1 MNLPKTMSRKKK
13 EINVLKKRIK
23 ACELQLKA
31 LLDEKGLKYH
41 ASAFETES
49 TLINGRETVLAGSGV
64 WHYVK
69 AAIEDVRCNAAEFI
83 NDDFCSSLGLPSPKR
98 SAGYTDVQAL
108 YLSMIVPELYPDFDD
123 RLLKDPHLPELLFP
137 ALAHHKLKT
146 TKKIV
151 EDNIITLSEVDE
163 ISTKVRD
170 SLSTVYEISTKVR
183 DSLTAVDE
191 SLTEVRDSLSAV
203 DELSTEV
210 RGSLSTVE
218 GISTG
223 VKDSLSEV
231 DEILTKVRDSLSED
245 DELSTEVRD
254 SLSEVNEILTKV
266 RDSLSEVDEIPTE
279 VKDPLSTDDEILTKV
294 KDPLST
300 DDEILTKVRNSLSE
314 VDEILT
320 KARDSL
326 SEVDGLSAGL
336 KGILSEV
343 YALLSDVE
351 MIVEMMS
358 LSRLKFSGE
367 KTLSPLL
374 KLKADA
380 ENKAAKVSEIRRTVT
395 KKSSIQKEVMEFQ
408 GKVRELVSKVVS
420 EMGKY
425 HLPISKETVRRLC
438 LDAFTP
444 QDRKQYVDERYKH
457 LAAGC
462 GDYKNRNTTLLKQ
475 AKRDVNALYDFV
487 YELIDEFLVSY
498 ESKDDGEKSEELFN
512 DKRLENY
519 LRNIIEKEV

>member
-1 MNLPKTMSRKKK
+1 MSRKKK

-151 EDNIITLSEVDE
+151 EDNIITLSEVD
-163 ISTKVRD
+163 
-170 SLSTVYEISTKVR
+170 
-183 DSLTAVDE
+183 
-191 SLTEVRDSLSAV
+191 
-203 DELSTEV
+203 
-210 RGSLSTVE
+210 
-218 GISTG
+218 
-223 VKDSLSEV
+223 
-231 DEILTKVRDSLSED
+231 
-245 DELSTEVRD
+245 
-254 SLSEVNEILTKV
+254 
-266 RDSLSEVDEIPTE
+266 
-279 VKDPLSTDDEILTKV
+279 
-294 KDPLST
+294 
-300 DDEILTKVRNSLSE
+300 
-314 VDEILT
+314 
-320 KARDSL
+320 
-326 SEVDGLSAGL
+326 GLSAEL
-336 KGILSEV
+336 KGILSKI

-358 LSRLKFSGE
+358 LSRRKFSGE

-395 KKSSIQKEVMEFQ
+395 KKSSIQKEAMEFQ

-444 QDRKQYVDERYKH
+444 QDRKQYVDDRYKH

-487 YELIDEFLVSY
+487 YELIDEFLVFY
-498 ESKDDGEKSEELFN
+498 ESKDDDEKSEELFN

>member
-1 MNLPKTMSRKKK
+1 MSRKKK

-23 ACELQLKA
+23 ASELQLKA

-41 ASAFETES
+41 ASAFESKTVWYK
-49 TLINGRETVLAGSGV
+49 GREGVLSHSGV

-69 AAIEDVRCNAAEFI
+69 AAIEDVRCNAAEFV

-98 SAGYTDVQAL
+98 AADYTDVQAL
-108 YLSMIVPELYPDFDD
+108 YLSMIVPELYPDIDD
-123 RLLKDPHLPELLFP
+123 KLLKDPHLPELLFP

-146 TKKIV
+146 AKKIF

-170 SLSTVYEISTKVR
+170 SLS
-183 DSLTAVDE
+183 
-191 SLTEVRDSLSAV
+191 
-203 DELSTEV
+203 
-210 RGSLSTVE
+210 
-218 GISTG
+218 
-223 VKDSLSEV
+223 
-231 DEILTKVRDSLSED
+231 
-245 DELSTEVRD
+245 
-254 SLSEVNEILTKV
+254 
-266 RDSLSEVDEIPTE
+266 
-279 VKDPLSTDDEILTKV
+279 
-294 KDPLST
+294 
-300 DDEILTKVRNSLSE
+300 
-314 VDEILT
+314 
-320 KARDSL
+320 
-326 SEVDGLSAGL
+326 EVDGLSAEL
-336 KGILSEV
+336 KGILSKI

-358 LSRLKFSGE
+358 LSRRKFSGE

-380 ENKAAKVSEIRRTVT
+380 ENKAAKVSEIRRIVA
-395 KKSSIQKEVMEFQ
+395 KKSPIHIEAMEFQ
-408 GKVRELVSKVVS
+408 GKVRELLSKVVS

-425 HLPISKETVRRLC
+425 HLPISKETVRQLC
-438 LDAFTP
+438 LDSFTP
-444 QDRKQYVDERYKH
+444 QDRKQYIDERYKH
-457 LAAGC
+457 LVGGC

-475 AKRDVNALYDFV
+475 AKLDVNALYDFV

-512 DKRLENY
+512 DDRLLKY

>member
-1 MNLPKTMSRKKK
+1 MSRKKK

-69 AAIEDVRCNAAEFI
+69 AAIEDVRCNAAEFV
-83 NDDFCSSLGLPSPKR
+83 NDDFCSSIGLPSPKQ

-151 EDNIITLSEVDE
+151 EDNIITLSEVD
-163 ISTKVRD
+163 
-170 SLSTVYEISTKVR
+170 
-183 DSLTAVDE
+183 
-191 SLTEVRDSLSAV
+191 
-203 DELSTEV
+203 
-210 RGSLSTVE
+210 
-218 GISTG
+218 
-223 VKDSLSEV
+223 
-231 DEILTKVRDSLSED
+231 
-245 DELSTEVRD
+245 
-254 SLSEVNEILTKV
+254 
-266 RDSLSEVDEIPTE
+266 
-279 VKDPLSTDDEILTKV
+279 
-294 KDPLST
+294 
-300 DDEILTKVRNSLSE
+300 
-314 VDEILT
+314 
-320 KARDSL
+320 
-326 SEVDGLSAGL
+326 GLSAEL
-336 KGILSEV
+336 KGILSKI

-351 MIVEMMS
+351 IIVEMMS
-358 LSRLKFSGE
+358 LSRRKFSGE

-380 ENKAAKVSEIRRTVT
+380 ENKAAKVSEIRRSVT
-395 KKSSIQKEVMEFQ
+395 KKSSIQKEAMEFQ

-444 QDRKQYVDERYKH
+444 QDRKQYVDDRYKH

-487 YELIDEFLVSY
+487 YELIDAFLVSY

-512 DKRLENY
+512 DDRLLKY

>member
-1 MNLPKTMSRKKK
+1 MSRKKK

-49 TLINGRETVLAGSGV
+49 TLINGRETVLAGGGV

-69 AAIEDVRCNAAEFI
+69 AAIEDVRCNAAEFVD
-83 NDDFCSSLGLPSPKR
+83 DDFCSSIGLPSPKQ

-163 ISTKVRD
+163 ISTKVRG

-183 DSLTAVDE
+183 DSL
-191 SLTEVRDSLSAV
+191 
-203 DELSTEV
+203 
-210 RGSLSTVE
+210 
-218 GISTG
+218 
-223 VKDSLSEV
+223 SEV
-231 DEILTKVRDSLSED
+231 NEILTKVRDSLSED

-254 SLSEVNEILTKV
+254 SLSEVN
-266 RDSLSEVDEIPTE
+266 
-279 VKDPLSTDDEILTKV
+279 EILTKV

-326 SEVDGLSAGL
+326 SEVDGLSAEL
-336 KGILSEV
+336 KGILSKI

-351 MIVEMMS
+351 IIVEMMS
-358 LSRLKFSGE
+358 LSRRKFSGE

-380 ENKAAKVSEIRRTVT
+380 ENKAAKVSEIRRSVT

-512 DKRLENY
+512 DDRLLKY

>member
-1 MNLPKTMSRKKK
+1 MSRKKK

-49 TLINGRETVLAGSGV
+49 TLINGRETVLAGGGV

-69 AAIEDVRCNAAEFI
+69 AAIEDVRCNAAEFVD
-83 NDDFCSSLGLPSPKR
+83 DDFCSSIGLPSPKQ

-163 ISTKVRD
+163 ISTKVRG

-183 DSLTAVDE
+183 DSL
-191 SLTEVRDSLSAV
+191 
-203 DELSTEV
+203 
-210 RGSLSTVE
+210 
-218 GISTG
+218 
-223 VKDSLSEV
+223 SEV
-231 DEILTKVRDSLSED
+231 NEILTKVRDSLSED

-266 RDSLSEVDEIPTE
+266 
-279 VKDPLSTDDEILTKV
+279 KDPLSTDDEILTKV
-294 KDPLST
+294 RNSLSEV
-300 DDEILTKVRNSLSE
+300 DEILTKVRNSLSE

-326 SEVDGLSAGL
+326 SEVDGLSAEL
-336 KGILSEV
+336 KGILSKI

-351 MIVEMMS
+351 IIVEMMS
-358 LSRLKFSGE
+358 LSRRKFSGE

-380 ENKAAKVSEIRRTVT
+380 ENKAAKVSEIRRSVT

-512 DKRLENY
+512 DDRLLKY

>member
-1 MNLPKTMSRKKK
+1 MSRKKK

-69 AAIEDVRCNAAEFI
+69 AAIEDVRCNAAEFVD
-83 NDDFCSSLGLPSPKR
+83 DDFCSSIGLPSPKQ

-151 EDNIITLSEVDE
+151 EDHIITLSDVDE
-163 ISTKVRD
+163 ILTKVRD
-170 SLSTVYEISTKVR
+170 SLSEDNELSTKV
-183 DSLTAVDE
+183 
-191 SLTEVRDSLSAV
+191 
-203 DELSTEV
+203 
-210 RGSLSTVE
+210 
-218 GISTG
+218 
-223 VKDSLSEV
+223 KDLLSEV

-245 DELSTEVRD
+245 NELSTKVKDLLSEVDEILTKVRG
-254 SLSEVNEILTKV
+254 SLSEVDGIPTEVKDLLSTVDEILTKV
-266 RDSLSEVDEIPTE
+266 RDSLSEI
-279 VKDPLSTDDEILTKV
+279 
-294 KDPLST
+294 
-300 DDEILTKVRNSLSE
+300 
-314 VDEILT
+314 
-320 KARDSL
+320 
-326 SEVDGLSAGL
+326 DGLSAEL
-336 KGILSEV
+336 KSILSEV
-343 YALLSDVE
+343 YALLSEVE
-351 MIVEMMS
+351 IIVEMMS
-358 LSRLKFSGE
+358 LSRRKFSGE

-380 ENKAAKVSEIRRTVT
+380 ENKAAKVSEIRRSVT

-444 QDRKQYVDERYKH
+444 QDRKQYVDERYRH
-457 LAAGC
+457 LAAGG

-498 ESKDDGEKSEELFN
+498 ELEDDGEKSEELFN

>member
-1 MNLPKTMSRKKK
+1 MSRKKK

-69 AAIEDVRCNAAEFI
+69 AAIEDVRCNAAEFVD
-83 NDDFCSSLGLPSPKR
+83 DDFCSSIGLPSPKQ

-151 EDNIITLSEVDE
+151 EDHIITLSAVDE
-163 ISTKVRD
+163 IPTK
-170 SLSTVYEISTKVR
+170 
-183 DSLTAVDE
+183 
-191 SLTEVRDSLSAV
+191 VRDSLSAV
-203 DELSTEV
+203 DEVPTK
-210 RGSLSTVE
+210 
-218 GISTG
+218 
-223 VKDSLSEV
+223 VKDLLSAVDEIPTKVKDLLSAV

-245 DELSTEVRD
+245 NELSTKVKDLLSEVDEILTKVRG
-254 SLSEVNEILTKV
+254 SLSEVDGIPTEVKDPLSTVDEILTKV
-266 RDSLSEVDEIPTE
+266 RDSLS
-279 VKDPLSTDDEILTKV
+279 
-294 KDPLST
+294 
-300 DDEILTKVRNSLSE
+300 
-314 VDEILT
+314 
-320 KARDSL
+320 A
-326 SEVDGLSAGL
+326 VDGLSAEL
-336 KGILSEV
+336 KSILSEV
-343 YALLSDVE
+343 YALLSEVE
-351 MIVEMMS
+351 IIVEMMS
-358 LSRLKFSGE
+358 LSRRKFSGE

-380 ENKAAKVSEIRRTVT
+380 ENKAAKVSEIRRSVT

-408 GKVRELVSKVVS
+408 GKVRVLVSKVVS

-444 QDRKQYVDERYKH
+444 QDRKQYVDERYRH
-457 LAAGC
+457 LAAGG
-462 GDYKNRNTTLLKQ
+462 GDYKSRNTTLLKQ

-512 DKRLENY
+512 DDRLLKY

>member
-1 MNLPKTMSRKKK
+1 MSRKKK

-23 ACELQLKA
+23 ACELQLKV

-69 AAIEDVRCNAAEFI
+69 AAIEDVRCNAAEFV

-98 SAGYTDVQAL
+98 SADYTDVQAL

-183 DSLTAVDE
+183 DSL
-191 SLTEVRDSLSAV
+191 
-203 DELSTEV
+203 
-210 RGSLSTVE
+210 STVE
-218 GISTG
+218 GVSTG
-223 VKDSLSEV
+223 VKDPLSEV

-279 VKDPLSTDDEILTKV
+279 VKDPLSTDDEIPTEVKDPVSTDDEIPTEV

-326 SEVDGLSAGL
+326 SEVDGLSAEL
-336 KGILSEV
+336 KGILSKI

-351 MIVEMMS
+351 IIVEMMS
-358 LSRLKFSGE
+358 LSRRKFSGE

-380 ENKAAKVSEIRRTVT
+380 ENKAAKVSEIRRSVT

-512 DKRLENY
+512 DDRLLKY

>member
-1 MNLPKTMSRKKK
+1 MSRKKK

-69 AAIEDVRCNAAEFI
+69 AAIEDVRCNAAEFVD
-83 NDDFCSSLGLPSPKR
+83 DDFCSSIGLPSPKQ

-146 TKKIV
+146 TKKNV
-151 EDNIITLSEVDE
+151 EDHIIT
-163 ISTKVRD
+163 
-170 SLSTVYEISTKVR
+170 
-183 DSLTAVDE
+183 
-191 SLTEVRDSLSAV
+191 
-203 DELSTEV
+203 
-210 RGSLSTVE
+210 
-218 GISTG
+218 
-223 VKDSLSEV
+223 LSEV
-231 DEILTKVRDSLSED
+231 DEILTKVRDSLSAVDEIPTKVKGLLSKVDEILTKVRNSLSED
-245 DELSTEVRD
+245 NEHSTEVRD
-254 SLSEVNEILTKV
+254 SLSEVDEILTKVRGSLSEVDGIPTEVKDPLSTVDEILTKV
-266 RDSLSEVDEIPTE
+266 RDSLSEVD
-279 VKDPLSTDDEILTKV
+279 
-294 KDPLST
+294 
-300 DDEILTKVRNSLSE
+300 
-314 VDEILT
+314 
-320 KARDSL
+320 
-326 SEVDGLSAGL
+326 GLSAEL
-336 KGILSEV
+336 KGILSKI

-358 LSRLKFSGE
+358 LSRRKFSGE

-380 ENKAAKVSEIRRTVT
+380 ENKAAKVSEIRRSVT
-395 KKSSIQKEVMEFQ
+395 KKSSIQKEAMEFQ

-438 LDAFTP
+438 LDAFIP

-475 AKRDVNALYDFV
+475 AKRDVNELYDFV

-498 ESKDDGEKSEELFN
+498 ESKDDDEKSEEIFN

>member
-1 MNLPKTMSRKKK
+1 MSRKKK

-69 AAIEDVRCNAAEFI
+69 AAIEDVRCNAAEFVD
-83 NDDFCSSLGLPSPKR
+83 DDFCSSIGLPSPKQ

-151 EDNIITLSEVDE
+151 EDHIITLSDVDE
-163 ISTKVRD
+163 IPTK
-170 SLSTVYEISTKVR
+170 
-183 DSLTAVDE
+183 
-191 SLTEVRDSLSAV
+191 VRDSLSAV
-203 DELSTEV
+203 DEVPTK
-210 RGSLSTVE
+210 
-218 GISTG
+218 
-223 VKDSLSEV
+223 VKDLLSAVDEIPTKVKDLLSAV

-245 DELSTEVRD
+245 NELSTKVKDLLSEVDEILTKVRG
-254 SLSEVNEILTKV
+254 SLSEVDGIPTEVKDPLSTVDEILTKV
-266 RDSLSEVDEIPTE
+266 RDSLS
-279 VKDPLSTDDEILTKV
+279 
-294 KDPLST
+294 
-300 DDEILTKVRNSLSE
+300 
-314 VDEILT
+314 
-320 KARDSL
+320 A
-326 SEVDGLSAGL
+326 VDGLSAEL
-336 KGILSEV
+336 KSILSEV
-343 YALLSDVE
+343 YALLSEVE
-351 MIVEMMS
+351 IIVEMMS
-358 LSRLKFSGE
+358 LSRRKFSGE

-380 ENKAAKVSEIRRTVT
+380 ENKAAKVSEIRRSVT

-408 GKVRELVSKVVS
+408 GKVRVLVSKVVS

-444 QDRKQYVDERYKH
+444 QDRKQYVDERYRH
-457 LAAGC
+457 LAAGG

-498 ESKDDGEKSEELFN
+498 ELEDDGEKSEELFN

>member
-1 MNLPKTMSRKKK
+1 MSRKKK

-69 AAIEDVRCNAAEFI
+69 AAIEDVRCNAAEFVD
-83 NDDFCSSLGLPSPKR
+83 DDFCSSIGLPSPKQ

-151 EDNIITLSEVDE
+151 EDHIITLSDVDE
-163 ISTKVRD
+163 ILTK
-170 SLSTVYEISTKVR
+170 
-183 DSLTAVDE
+183 
-191 SLTEVRDSLSAV
+191 VRDSLSAV
-203 DELSTEV
+203 DEIPTKV
-210 RGSLSTVE
+210 R
-218 GISTG
+218 
-223 VKDSLSEV
+223 DSLSAVDEVPTKVKDLLSAVDEIPTKVKDLLSAV

-245 DELSTEVRD
+245 NELSTKVKDLLSEVDEILTKVRG
-254 SLSEVNEILTKV
+254 SLSEVDGIPTEVKDPLSTVDEILTKV
-266 RDSLSEVDEIPTE
+266 RDSLS
-279 VKDPLSTDDEILTKV
+279 
-294 KDPLST
+294 
-300 DDEILTKVRNSLSE
+300 
-314 VDEILT
+314 
-320 KARDSL
+320 A
-326 SEVDGLSAGL
+326 VDGLSAEL
-336 KGILSEV
+336 KSILSEV
-343 YALLSDVE
+343 YALLSEVE
-351 MIVEMMS
+351 IIVEMMS
-358 LSRLKFSGE
+358 LSRRKFSGE

-380 ENKAAKVSEIRRTVT
+380 ENKAAKVSEIRRSVT

-444 QDRKQYVDERYKH
+444 QDRKQYVDERYRH
-457 LAAGC
+457 LAAGG

-498 ESKDDGEKSEELFN
+498 ELEDDGEKSEELFN

>member
-1 MNLPKTMSRKKK
+1 MSRKKK

-69 AAIEDVRCNAAEFI
+69 AAIEDVRCNAAEFVD
-83 NDDFCSSLGLPSPKR
+83 DDFCSSIGLPSPKQ

-146 TKKIV
+146 TKKNV
-151 EDNIITLSEVDE
+151 EDHIIT
-163 ISTKVRD
+163 
-170 SLSTVYEISTKVR
+170 
-183 DSLTAVDE
+183 
-191 SLTEVRDSLSAV
+191 
-203 DELSTEV
+203 
-210 RGSLSTVE
+210 
-218 GISTG
+218 
-223 VKDSLSEV
+223 LSEV
-231 DEILTKVRDSLSED
+231 DEILTKVRDSLSAVDEIPTKVKGLLSKVDEILTKVRNSLSED
-245 DELSTEVRD
+245 NELSTEVRD
-254 SLSEVNEILTKV
+254 SLSEVDEILTKVRGSLSEVDGIPTEVKDPLSTVDEILTKV
-266 RDSLSEVDEIPTE
+266 RDSLSEVD
-279 VKDPLSTDDEILTKV
+279 
-294 KDPLST
+294 
-300 DDEILTKVRNSLSE
+300 
-314 VDEILT
+314 
-320 KARDSL
+320 
-326 SEVDGLSAGL
+326 GLSAEL

-343 YALLSDVE
+343 YALLSEVE

-358 LSRLKFSGE
+358 LSRRKFSGE

-380 ENKAAKVSEIRRTVT
+380 ENKAAKVSEIRRSVT
-395 KKSSIQKEVMEFQ
+395 KKSSIQKEAMEFQ

-438 LDAFTP
+438 LDAFIP

-475 AKRDVNALYDFV
+475 AKRDVNELYDFV

-498 ESKDDGEKSEELFN
+498 ESKDDDEKSEELFN

>member
-1 MNLPKTMSRKKK
+1 MSRKKK

-49 TLINGRETVLAGSGV
+49 TLINGRETVLTGSGV

-69 AAIEDVRCNAAEFI
+69 AAIEDVRCNAAEFVD
-83 NDDFCSSLGLPSPKR
+83 DDFCSSIGLPSPKQ

-151 EDNIITLSEVDE
+151 EDNIITLSEVD
-163 ISTKVRD
+163 
-170 SLSTVYEISTKVR
+170 
-183 DSLTAVDE
+183 
-191 SLTEVRDSLSAV
+191 
-203 DELSTEV
+203 
-210 RGSLSTVE
+210 
-218 GISTG
+218 
-223 VKDSLSEV
+223 
-231 DEILTKVRDSLSED
+231 
-245 DELSTEVRD
+245 
-254 SLSEVNEILTKV
+254 
-266 RDSLSEVDEIPTE
+266 
-279 VKDPLSTDDEILTKV
+279 
-294 KDPLST
+294 
-300 DDEILTKVRNSLSE
+300 
-314 VDEILT
+314 
-320 KARDSL
+320 
-326 SEVDGLSAGL
+326 GLSAEL
-336 KGILSEV
+336 KGILSKI

-351 MIVEMMS
+351 IIVEMMS
-358 LSRLKFSGE
+358 LSRRKFSGE

-380 ENKAAKVSEIRRTVT
+380 ENKAAKVSEIRRSVT

-444 QDRKQYVDERYKH
+444 QDRKQYVDDRYKH

-512 DKRLENY
+512 DDRLLKY

>member
-49 TLINGRETVLAGSGV
+49 TLINGRETVLTGSGV

-69 AAIEDVRCNAAEFI
+69 AAIEDVRCNAAEFVD
-83 NDDFCSSLGLPSPKR
+83 DDFCSSIGLPSPKQ

-151 EDNIITLSEVDE
+151 EDNIITLSEVD
-163 ISTKVRD
+163 
-170 SLSTVYEISTKVR
+170 
-183 DSLTAVDE
+183 
-191 SLTEVRDSLSAV
+191 
-203 DELSTEV
+203 
-210 RGSLSTVE
+210 
-218 GISTG
+218 
-223 VKDSLSEV
+223 
-231 DEILTKVRDSLSED
+231 
-245 DELSTEVRD
+245 
-254 SLSEVNEILTKV
+254 
-266 RDSLSEVDEIPTE
+266 
-279 VKDPLSTDDEILTKV
+279 
-294 KDPLST
+294 
-300 DDEILTKVRNSLSE
+300 
-314 VDEILT
+314 
-320 KARDSL
+320 
-326 SEVDGLSAGL
+326 GLSAEL
-336 KGILSEV
+336 KGILSKI

-358 LSRLKFSGE
+358 LSRRKFSGE

-395 KKSSIQKEVMEFQ
+395 KKSSIQKEAMEFQ

-444 QDRKQYVDERYKH
+444 QDRKQYVDDRYKH

-487 YELIDEFLVSY
+487 YELIDEFLVFY
-498 ESKDDGEKSEELFN
+498 ESKDDDEKSEELFN

>member
-23 ACELQLKA
+23 ACELQLKV

-49 TLINGRETVLAGSGV
+49 TLINGRETVLTGSGV

-69 AAIEDVRCNAAEFI
+69 AAIEDVRCNAAEFVD
-83 NDDFCSSLGLPSPKR
+83 DDFCSSLGLPSPKR
-98 SAGYTDVQAL
+98 SADYTDVQAL

-183 DSLTAVDE
+183 DSL
-191 SLTEVRDSLSAV
+191 
-203 DELSTEV
+203 
-210 RGSLSTVE
+210 STVE
-218 GISTG
+218 GVSTG
-223 VKDSLSEV
+223 FKDPLSEV

-279 VKDPLSTDDEILTKV
+279 VKDPLSTDDEIPTEVKDPLSTDDEIPTEV

-326 SEVDGLSAGL
+326 SEVDGLSAEL
-336 KGILSEV
+336 KGILSKI

-351 MIVEMMS
+351 IIVEMMS
-358 LSRLKFSGE
+358 LSRRKFSGE

-444 QDRKQYVDERYKH
+444 QDRKQYVDDRYKH

-462 GDYKNRNTTLLKQ
+462 DDYKNRNTTLLKQ

-512 DKRLENY
+512 DDRLLKY

>member
-1 MNLPKTMSRKKK
+1 MSRKKK

-49 TLINGRETVLAGSGV
+49 TLINGRETVLAGGGV

-69 AAIEDVRCNAAEFI
+69 AAIEDVRCNAAEFVD
-83 NDDFCSSLGLPSPKR
+83 DDFCSSIGLPSPKQ

-163 ISTKVRD
+163 ISTKVRG

-183 DSLTAVDE
+183 DSLSTVEGGSTKVRD
-191 SLTEVRDSLSAV
+191 SLSTVEGGSTEVRDSLSTV
-203 DELSTEV
+203 EGGSTEV
-210 RGSLSTVE
+210 R
-218 GISTG
+218 
-223 VKDSLSEV
+223 DSLSEV
-231 DEILTKVRDSLSED
+231 NEILTKVRDSLSED

-266 RDSLSEVDEIPTE
+266 
-279 VKDPLSTDDEILTKV
+279 

-314 VDEILT
+314 VD
-320 KARDSL
+320 
-326 SEVDGLSAGL
+326 GLSAEL
-336 KGILSEV
+336 KGILSKI

-351 MIVEMMS
+351 IIVEMMS
-358 LSRLKFSGE
+358 LSRRKFSGE

-380 ENKAAKVSEIRRTVT
+380 ENKAAKVSEIRRSVT

-512 DKRLENY
+512 DDRLLKY

>member
-1 MNLPKTMSRKKK
+1 MSRKKK

-69 AAIEDVRCNAAEFI
+69 AAIEDVRCNAAEFVD
-83 NDDFCSSLGLPSPKR
+83 DDFCSSIGLPSPKQ

-123 RLLKDPHLPELLFP
+123 RLLKDPHLPELVFP

-183 DSLTAVDE
+183 DSL
-191 SLTEVRDSLSAV
+191 
-203 DELSTEV
+203 
-210 RGSLSTVE
+210 STVE
-218 GISTG
+218 GGATG
-223 VKDSLSEV
+223 VKDPLSEV

-279 VKDPLSTDDEILTKV
+279 VKDLLSTDDEIPTEV
-294 KDPLST
+294 KDLLST

-326 SEVDGLSAGL
+326 SEVDGLSAEL
-336 KGILSEV
+336 KGILSKI

-351 MIVEMMS
+351 IIVEMMS
-358 LSRLKFSGE
+358 LSRRKFSGE

-395 KKSSIQKEVMEFQ
+395 KKSSIQKEAMEFQ

-444 QDRKQYVDERYKH
+444 QDRKQYVDDRYKH

-487 YELIDEFLVSY
+487 YELIDEFLVFY
-498 ESKDDGEKSEELFN
+498 ESKDDDEKSEELFN

>member
-49 TLINGRETVLAGSGV
+49 TLINGRETVLTGSGV

-69 AAIEDVRCNAAEFI
+69 AAIEDVRCNAAEFVD
-83 NDDFCSSLGLPSPKR
+83 DDFCSSIGLPSPKQ

-151 EDNIITLSEVDE
+151 EDNIITLSEVD
-163 ISTKVRD
+163 
-170 SLSTVYEISTKVR
+170 
-183 DSLTAVDE
+183 
-191 SLTEVRDSLSAV
+191 
-203 DELSTEV
+203 
-210 RGSLSTVE
+210 
-218 GISTG
+218 
-223 VKDSLSEV
+223 
-231 DEILTKVRDSLSED
+231 
-245 DELSTEVRD
+245 
-254 SLSEVNEILTKV
+254 
-266 RDSLSEVDEIPTE
+266 
-279 VKDPLSTDDEILTKV
+279 
-294 KDPLST
+294 
-300 DDEILTKVRNSLSE
+300 
-314 VDEILT
+314 
-320 KARDSL
+320 
-326 SEVDGLSAGL
+326 GLSAEL
-336 KGILSEV
+336 KGILSKI

-351 MIVEMMS
+351 IIVEMMS
-358 LSRLKFSGE
+358 LSRRKFSGE

-380 ENKAAKVSEIRRTVT
+380 ENKAAKVSEIRRSVT

-444 QDRKQYVDERYKH
+444 QDRKQYVDDRYKH

-512 DKRLENY
+512 DDRLLKY

>member
-23 ACELQLKA
+23 ACELQLKV

-69 AAIEDVRCNAAEFI
+69 AAIEDVRCNAAEFV
-83 NDDFCSSLGLPSPKR
+83 NADFCSSLGLPSPKR
-98 SAGYTDVQAL
+98 SADYTDVQAL

-151 EDNIITLSEVDE
+151 EDNIITLSEVD
-163 ISTKVRD
+163 
-170 SLSTVYEISTKVR
+170 
-183 DSLTAVDE
+183 
-191 SLTEVRDSLSAV
+191 
-203 DELSTEV
+203 
-210 RGSLSTVE
+210 
-218 GISTG
+218 
-223 VKDSLSEV
+223 
-231 DEILTKVRDSLSED
+231 
-245 DELSTEVRD
+245 
-254 SLSEVNEILTKV
+254 
-266 RDSLSEVDEIPTE
+266 
-279 VKDPLSTDDEILTKV
+279 
-294 KDPLST
+294 
-300 DDEILTKVRNSLSE
+300 
-314 VDEILT
+314 
-320 KARDSL
+320 
-326 SEVDGLSAGL
+326 GLSAGI

-343 YALLSDVE
+343 YTLLSEVE
-351 MIVEMMS
+351 IIVEMMS
-358 LSRLKFSGE
+358 LSRRKFSGE

-380 ENKAAKVSEIRRTVT
+380 ENKAAKVSEIRSSVT

-408 GKVRELVSKVVS
+408 GKVRELVSKVIS

-444 QDRKQYVDERYKH
+444 QDRKQFVDERYKH

-498 ESKDDGEKSEELFN
+498 ESKDDGEKSEELFS
-512 DKRLENY
+512 DDRLLKY

>member
-1 MNLPKTMSRKKK
+1 MSRKKK

-69 AAIEDVRCNAAEFI
+69 AAIEDVRCNAAEFVD
-83 NDDFCSSLGLPSPKR
+83 DDFCSSIGLPSPKQ

-151 EDNIITLSEVDE
+151 EDHIITLSD
-163 ISTKVRD
+163 
-170 SLSTVYEISTKVR
+170 
-183 DSLTAVDE
+183 
-191 SLTEVRDSLSAV
+191 
-203 DELSTEV
+203 
-210 RGSLSTVE
+210 
-218 GISTG
+218 
-223 VKDSLSEV
+223 V

-245 DELSTEVRD
+245 NELSTKVKDLLSEVDEILTKVRG
-254 SLSEVNEILTKV
+254 SLSEVDGIPTEVKDLLSTVDEILTKV
-266 RDSLSEVDEIPTE
+266 RDSLSEI
-279 VKDPLSTDDEILTKV
+279 
-294 KDPLST
+294 
-300 DDEILTKVRNSLSE
+300 
-314 VDEILT
+314 
-320 KARDSL
+320 
-326 SEVDGLSAGL
+326 DGLSAEL
-336 KGILSEV
+336 KSILSEV
-343 YALLSDVE
+343 YALLSEVE
-351 MIVEMMS
+351 IIVEMMS
-358 LSRLKFSGE
+358 LSRRKFSGE

-380 ENKAAKVSEIRRTVT
+380 ENKAAKVSEIRRSVT

-444 QDRKQYVDERYKH
+444 QDRKQYVDERYRH
-457 LAAGC
+457 LAAGG

-498 ESKDDGEKSEELFN
+498 ELEDDGEKSEELFN

>member
-1 MNLPKTMSRKKK
+1 MSRKKK

-49 TLINGRETVLAGSGV
+49 TLINGRETVLTGSGV

-69 AAIEDVRCNAAEFI
+69 AAIEDVRCNAAEFVD
-83 NDDFCSSLGLPSPKR
+83 DDFCSSIGLPSPKQ

-146 TKKIV
+146 TKKNV
-151 EDNIITLSEVDE
+151 EDHIITLSEVDE
-163 ISTKVRD
+163 ILTKVRD
-170 SLSTVYEISTKVR
+170 SLSEVDEIPTKVKG
-183 DSLTAVDE
+183 L
-191 SLTEVRDSLSAV
+191 
-203 DELSTEV
+203 
-210 RGSLSTVE
+210 
-218 GISTG
+218 
-223 VKDSLSEV
+223 LSEV

-245 DELSTEVRD
+245 NELSTEVRD
-254 SLSEVNEILTKV
+254 SLSEVDEILTKVRGSLSEVDGIPTEVKDPLSTVDEILTKV
-266 RDSLSEVDEIPTE
+266 RDSLSEVD
-279 VKDPLSTDDEILTKV
+279 
-294 KDPLST
+294 
-300 DDEILTKVRNSLSE
+300 
-314 VDEILT
+314 
-320 KARDSL
+320 
-326 SEVDGLSAGL
+326 GLSAEL
-336 KGILSEV
+336 KGILSKI

-358 LSRLKFSGE
+358 LSRRKFSGE

-380 ENKAAKVSEIRRTVT
+380 ENKAAKVSEIRRSVT
-395 KKSSIQKEVMEFQ
+395 KKSSIQKEAMEFQ
-408 GKVRELVSKVVS
+408 GKVRELVSKVIS

-438 LDAFTP
+438 LDAFIP

-475 AKRDVNALYDFV
+475 AKRDVNELYDFV

-498 ESKDDGEKSEELFN
+498 ESKDDDEKSEELFN

>member
-1 MNLPKTMSRKKK
+1 MSRKKK

-23 ACELQLKA
+23 ACELQLKV

-49 TLINGRETVLAGSGV
+49 TLINGRETVLTGSGV

-69 AAIEDVRCNAAEFI
+69 AAIEDVRCNAAEFVD
-83 NDDFCSSLGLPSPKR
+83 DDFCSSLGLPSPKR
-98 SAGYTDVQAL
+98 SADYTDVQAL

-183 DSLTAVDE
+183 DSL
-191 SLTEVRDSLSAV
+191 
-203 DELSTEV
+203 
-210 RGSLSTVE
+210 STVE
-218 GISTG
+218 GVSTG
-223 VKDSLSEV
+223 FKDPLSEV

-279 VKDPLSTDDEILTKV
+279 VKDPLSTDDEIPTEV

-326 SEVDGLSAGL
+326 SEVDGLSAEL
-336 KGILSEV
+336 KGILSKI

-351 MIVEMMS
+351 IIVEMMS
-358 LSRLKFSGE
+358 LSRRKFSGE

-512 DKRLENY
+512 DDRLLKY

>member
-69 AAIEDVRCNAAEFI
+69 AAIEDVRCNAAEFVD
-83 NDDFCSSLGLPSPKR
+83 DDFCSSIGLPSPKQ

-146 TKKIV
+146 TKKNV
-151 EDNIITLSEVDE
+151 EDHIIT
-163 ISTKVRD
+163 
-170 SLSTVYEISTKVR
+170 
-183 DSLTAVDE
+183 
-191 SLTEVRDSLSAV
+191 
-203 DELSTEV
+203 
-210 RGSLSTVE
+210 
-218 GISTG
+218 
-223 VKDSLSEV
+223 LSEV
-231 DEILTKVRDSLSED
+231 DEILTKVRDSLSAVDEIPTKVKGLLSKVDEILTKVRNSLSED
-245 DELSTEVRD
+245 NEHSTEVRD
-254 SLSEVNEILTKV
+254 SLSEVDEILTKVRGSLSEVDGIPTEVKDPLSTVDEILTKV
-266 RDSLSEVDEIPTE
+266 RDSLSEVD
-279 VKDPLSTDDEILTKV
+279 
-294 KDPLST
+294 
-300 DDEILTKVRNSLSE
+300 
-314 VDEILT
+314 
-320 KARDSL
+320 
-326 SEVDGLSAGL
+326 GLSAEL
-336 KGILSEV
+336 KGILSKI

-358 LSRLKFSGE
+358 LSRRKFSGE

-380 ENKAAKVSEIRRTVT
+380 ENKAAKVSEIRRSVT
-395 KKSSIQKEVMEFQ
+395 KKSSIQKEAMEFQ

-438 LDAFTP
+438 LDAFIP

-475 AKRDVNALYDFV
+475 AKRDVNELYDFV

-498 ESKDDGEKSEELFN
+498 ESKDDDEKSEEIFN

>member
-69 AAIEDVRCNAAEFI
+69 AAIEDVRCNAAEFV
-83 NDDFCSSLGLPSPKR
+83 NDDFCSSIGLPSPKQ

-170 SLSTVYEISTKVR
+170 T
-183 DSLTAVDE
+183 
-191 SLTEVRDSLSAV
+191 
-203 DELSTEV
+203 
-210 RGSLSTVE
+210 
-218 GISTG
+218 
-223 VKDSLSEV
+223 LSEV
-231 DEILTKVRDSLSED
+231 D
-245 DELSTEVRD
+245 
-254 SLSEVNEILTKV
+254 
-266 RDSLSEVDEIPTE
+266 
-279 VKDPLSTDDEILTKV
+279 
-294 KDPLST
+294 
-300 DDEILTKVRNSLSE
+300 
-314 VDEILT
+314 
-320 KARDSL
+320 A
-326 SEVDGLSAGL
+326 LSAGL

-358 LSRLKFSGE
+358 LSRRKFSGE
-367 KTLSPLL
+367 KRLSPLL

-380 ENKAAKVSEIRRTVT
+380 ENKAAKVSEIRRSVT
-395 KKSSIQKEVMEFQ
+395 KKSSIQKEAMEFQ

-444 QDRKQYVDERYKH
+444 QDRKQYVDDRYKH

-462 GDYKNRNTTLLKQ
+462 DDYKNRNTTLLKQ

-512 DKRLENY
+512 DDRLLKY

>member
-64 WHYVK
+64 WYYVK

-170 SLSTVYEISTKVR
+170 SLSTVYEILTKVR

-191 SLTEVRDSLSAV
+191 SLTKVRDSLSAV

-294 KDPLST
+294 
-300 DDEILTKVRNSLSE
+300 RNSLSE

-326 SEVDGLSAGL
+326 SEVDGLSAEL
-336 KGILSEV
+336 KGILSKI

-351 MIVEMMS
+351 IIVEMMS
-358 LSRLKFSGE
+358 LSRRKFSGE

-380 ENKAAKVSEIRRTVT
+380 ENKAAKVSEIRRSVT

-512 DKRLENY
+512 DDRLLKY

>member
-1 MNLPKTMSRKKK
+1 M
-13 EINVLKKRIK
+13 
-23 ACELQLKA
+23 
-31 LLDEKGLKYH
+31 KYH

-49 TLINGRETVLAGSGV
+49 TLINGRETVLTGSGV

-69 AAIEDVRCNAAEFI
+69 AAIEDVRCNAAEFVD
-83 NDDFCSSLGLPSPKR
+83 DDFCSSIGLPSPKQ

-151 EDNIITLSEVDE
+151 EDNIITLSEVD
-163 ISTKVRD
+163 
-170 SLSTVYEISTKVR
+170 
-183 DSLTAVDE
+183 
-191 SLTEVRDSLSAV
+191 
-203 DELSTEV
+203 
-210 RGSLSTVE
+210 
-218 GISTG
+218 
-223 VKDSLSEV
+223 
-231 DEILTKVRDSLSED
+231 
-245 DELSTEVRD
+245 
-254 SLSEVNEILTKV
+254 
-266 RDSLSEVDEIPTE
+266 
-279 VKDPLSTDDEILTKV
+279 
-294 KDPLST
+294 
-300 DDEILTKVRNSLSE
+300 
-314 VDEILT
+314 
-320 KARDSL
+320 
-326 SEVDGLSAGL
+326 GLSAEL
-336 KGILSEV
+336 KGILSKI

-351 MIVEMMS
+351 IIVEMMS
-358 LSRLKFSGE
+358 LSRRKFSGE

-380 ENKAAKVSEIRRTVT
+380 ENKAAKVSEIRRSVT

-444 QDRKQYVDERYKH
+444 QDRKQYVDDRYKH

-512 DKRLENY
+512 DDRLLKY

>member
-1 MNLPKTMSRKKK
+1 MSRKKK

-49 TLINGRETVLAGSGV
+49 TLINGRETVLTGSGV

-69 AAIEDVRCNAAEFI
+69 AAIEDVRCNAAEFVD
-83 NDDFCSSLGLPSPKR
+83 DDFCSSIGLPSPKQ

-151 EDNIITLSEVDE
+151 EDNIITLSEVD
-163 ISTKVRD
+163 
-170 SLSTVYEISTKVR
+170 
-183 DSLTAVDE
+183 
-191 SLTEVRDSLSAV
+191 
-203 DELSTEV
+203 
-210 RGSLSTVE
+210 
-218 GISTG
+218 
-223 VKDSLSEV
+223 
-231 DEILTKVRDSLSED
+231 
-245 DELSTEVRD
+245 
-254 SLSEVNEILTKV
+254 
-266 RDSLSEVDEIPTE
+266 
-279 VKDPLSTDDEILTKV
+279 
-294 KDPLST
+294 
-300 DDEILTKVRNSLSE
+300 
-314 VDEILT
+314 
-320 KARDSL
+320 
-326 SEVDGLSAGL
+326 GLSAEL
-336 KGILSEV
+336 KGILSKI

-358 LSRLKFSGE
+358 LSRRKFSGE

-395 KKSSIQKEVMEFQ
+395 KKSSIQKEAMEFQ

-444 QDRKQYVDERYKH
+444 QDRKQYVDDRYKH

-487 YELIDEFLVSY
+487 YELIDEFLVFY
-498 ESKDDGEKSEELFN
+498 ESKDDDEKSEELFN

>member
-23 ACELQLKA
+23 ACELQLKV

-49 TLINGRETVLAGSGV
+49 TLINGRETVLTGSGV

-69 AAIEDVRCNAAEFI
+69 AAIEDVRCNAAEFVD
-83 NDDFCSSLGLPSPKR
+83 DDFCSSLGLPSPKR
-98 SAGYTDVQAL
+98 SADYTDVQAL

-183 DSLTAVDE
+183 DSL
-191 SLTEVRDSLSAV
+191 
-203 DELSTEV
+203 
-210 RGSLSTVE
+210 STVE
-218 GISTG
+218 GVSTG
-223 VKDSLSEV
+223 FKDPLSEV

-279 VKDPLSTDDEILTKV
+279 VKDPLSTDDEIPTEV

-326 SEVDGLSAGL
+326 SEVDGLSAEL
-336 KGILSEV
+336 KGILSKI

-351 MIVEMMS
+351 IIVEMMS
-358 LSRLKFSGE
+358 LSRRKFSGE

-512 DKRLENY
+512 DDRLLKY

>member
-1 MNLPKTMSRKKK
+1 MSRKKK

-69 AAIEDVRCNAAEFI
+69 AAIEDVRCNAAEFVD
-83 NDDFCSSLGLPSPKR
+83 DDFCSSIGLPSPKQ

-146 TKKIV
+146 TKKNV
-151 EDNIITLSEVDE
+151 EDHIIT
-163 ISTKVRD
+163 
-170 SLSTVYEISTKVR
+170 
-183 DSLTAVDE
+183 
-191 SLTEVRDSLSAV
+191 
-203 DELSTEV
+203 
-210 RGSLSTVE
+210 
-218 GISTG
+218 
-223 VKDSLSEV
+223 LSEV
-231 DEILTKVRDSLSED
+231 DEILTKVRDSLSAVDEIPTKVKGLLSKVDEILTKVRNSLSED
-245 DELSTEVRD
+245 NELSTEVRD
-254 SLSEVNEILTKV
+254 SLSEVDEILTKVRGSLSEVDGIPTEVKDPLSTVDEILTKV
-266 RDSLSEVDEIPTE
+266 RDSLSEVD
-279 VKDPLSTDDEILTKV
+279 
-294 KDPLST
+294 
-300 DDEILTKVRNSLSE
+300 
-314 VDEILT
+314 
-320 KARDSL
+320 
-326 SEVDGLSAGL
+326 GLSAEL
-336 KGILSEV
+336 KGILSKI

-358 LSRLKFSGE
+358 LSRRKFSGE

-380 ENKAAKVSEIRRTVT
+380 ENKAAKVSEIRRSVT
-395 KKSSIQKEVMEFQ
+395 KKSSIQKEAMEFQ

-438 LDAFTP
+438 LDAFIP

-475 AKRDVNALYDFV
+475 AKRDVNELYDFV

-498 ESKDDGEKSEELFN
+498 ESKDDDEKSEELFN

>member
-1 MNLPKTMSRKKK
+1 MSRKKK

-69 AAIEDVRCNAAEFI
+69 AAIEDVRCNAAEFV
-83 NDDFCSSLGLPSPKR
+83 NADFCSSLGLPSPKR
-98 SAGYTDVQAL
+98 SEGYTDVQAL

-163 ISTKVRD
+163 IPTKVRD
-170 SLSTVYEISTKVR
+170 SLSTVYEILTRVR
-183 DSLTAVDE
+183 G
-191 SLTEVRDSLSAV
+191 SLSAV
-203 DELSTEV
+203 DETLTKV
-210 RGSLSTVE
+210 GGFLSTVE
-218 GISTG
+218 GGSTE
-223 VKDSLSEV
+223 VKDPLSEV
-231 DEILTKVRDSLSED
+231 DGILTKVRDSLSED
-245 DELSTEVRD
+245 EELSTEVRD
-254 SLSEVNEILTKV
+254 
-266 RDSLSEVDEIPTE
+266 
-279 VKDPLSTDDEILTKV
+279 
-294 KDPLST
+294 
-300 DDEILTKVRNSLSE
+300 SLSE

-326 SEVDGLSAGL
+326 SEVDGLSAEL
-336 KGILSEV
+336 KGILSKI

-358 LSRLKFSGE
+358 LSRRKFSGE

-395 KKSSIQKEVMEFQ
+395 KKSSIQKEAMEFQ

-444 QDRKQYVDERYKH
+444 QDRKQYVDDRYKH

-512 DKRLENY
+512 DDRLLKY

>member
-1 MNLPKTMSRKKK
+1 MSRKKK

-64 WHYVK
+64 WYYVK

-170 SLSTVYEISTKVR
+170 SLSTVYEILTKVR

-191 SLTEVRDSLSAV
+191 SLTKVRDSLSAV

-279 VKDPLSTDDEILTKV
+279 VKDPLSR
-294 KDPLST
+294 

-326 SEVDGLSAGL
+326 SEVDGLSAEL
-336 KGILSEV
+336 KGILSKI

-351 MIVEMMS
+351 IIVEMMS
-358 LSRLKFSGE
+358 LSRRKFSGE

-380 ENKAAKVSEIRRTVT
+380 ENKAAKVSEIRRSVT

-512 DKRLENY
+512 DDRLLKY

>member
-1 MNLPKTMSRKKK
+1 MSRKKK

-64 WHYVK
+64 WYYVK

-170 SLSTVYEISTKVR
+170 SLSTVYEILTKVR

-191 SLTEVRDSLSAV
+191 SLTKVRDSLSAV

-294 KDPLST
+294 
-300 DDEILTKVRNSLSE
+300 RN
-314 VDEILT
+314 
-320 KARDSL
+320 SL
-326 SEVDGLSAGL
+326 SEVDGLSAEL
-336 KGILSEV
+336 KGILSKI

-351 MIVEMMS
+351 IIVEMMS
-358 LSRLKFSGE
+358 LSRRKFSGE

-380 ENKAAKVSEIRRTVT
+380 ENKAAKVSEIRRSVT

-512 DKRLENY
+512 DDRLLKY

>member
-1 MNLPKTMSRKKK
+1 MSRKKK

-64 WHYVK
+64 WYYVK

-170 SLSTVYEISTKVR
+170 SLSTVYEILTKVR

-191 SLTEVRDSLSAV
+191 SLTKVRDSLSAV

-294 KDPLST
+294 
-300 DDEILTKVRNSLSE
+300 RNSLSE

-326 SEVDGLSAGL
+326 SEVDGLSAEL
-336 KGILSEV
+336 KGILSKI

-351 MIVEMMS
+351 IIVEMMS
-358 LSRLKFSGE
+358 LSRRKFSGE

-380 ENKAAKVSEIRRTVT
+380 ENKAAKVSEIRRSVT

-512 DKRLENY
+512 DDRLLKY

>member
-1 MNLPKTMSRKKK
+1 MSRKKK

-69 AAIEDVRCNAAEFI
+69 AAIEDVRCNAAEFVD
-83 NDDFCSSLGLPSPKR
+83 DDFCSSIGLPSPKQ

-151 EDNIITLSEVDE
+151 EDHIITLSD
-163 ISTKVRD
+163 
-170 SLSTVYEISTKVR
+170 
-183 DSLTAVDE
+183 
-191 SLTEVRDSLSAV
+191 
-203 DELSTEV
+203 
-210 RGSLSTVE
+210 
-218 GISTG
+218 
-223 VKDSLSEV
+223 V
-231 DEILTKVRDSLSED
+231 DEILTKVRDSLSAV
-245 DELSTEVRD
+245 DE
-254 SLSEVNEILTKV
+254 IPTKV
-266 RDSLSEVDEIPTE
+266 RDSLS
-279 VKDPLSTDDEILTKV
+279 
-294 KDPLST
+294 
-300 DDEILTKVRNSLSE
+300 
-314 VDEILT
+314 
-320 KARDSL
+320 A
-326 SEVDGLSAGL
+326 VDGLSAEL
-336 KGILSEV
+336 KSILSEV
-343 YALLSDVE
+343 YALLSEVE
-351 MIVEMMS
+351 IIVEMMS
-358 LSRLKFSGE
+358 LSRRKFSGE

-380 ENKAAKVSEIRRTVT
+380 ENKAAKVSEIRRSVT

-408 GKVRELVSKVVS
+408 GKVRVLVSKVVS

-444 QDRKQYVDERYKH
+444 QDRKQYVDERYRH
-457 LAAGC
+457 LAAGGVTIKTEIQRC
-462 GDYKNRNTTLLKQ
+462 
-475 AKRDVNALYDFV
+475 
-487 YELIDEFLVSY
+487 
-498 ESKDDGEKSEELFN
+498 
-512 DKRLENY
+512 
-519 LRNIIEKEV
+519 